1 MLFHDGVGAQE
12 LQTTKGTGNLNMDMS
27 NVNKGAVMMA
37 LPIAKSIAIKDA
49 CDHFG
54 DLFGANLNRKDIVQ
68 FTGDTELLSAESIH
82 TSKEKERVIKHIE
95 NANTLY
101 TLIEV
106 ISLIDKYDLRDIY
119 NAKHDLLN
127 GK

>member
-1 MLFHDGVGAQE
+1 
-12 LQTTKGTGNLNMDMS
+12 MDMS

-68 FTGDTELLSAESIH
+68 FTGDTELLSAEGIH
-82 TSKEKERVIKHIE
+82 NSKEKERVEKHIL
-95 NANTLY
+95 NANNVDTLMQVEN
-101 TLIEV
+101 LIE
-106 ISLIDKYDLRDIY
+106 KYELRDIY
-119 NAKHDLLN
+119 NAKHDLLY

>member
-1 MLFHDGVGAQE
+1 
-12 LQTTKGTGNLNMDMS
+12 
-27 NVNKGAVMMA
+27 
-37 LPIAKSIAIKDA
+37 
-49 CDHFG
+49 
-54 DLFGANLNRKDIVQ
+54 VQ
-68 FTGDTELLSAESIH
+68 FTGDTELLSAEGIH
-82 TSKEKERVIKHIE
+82 NSKEKERVIKHIK

-106 ISLIDKYDLRDIY
+106 ISLVDKYDLKDIY